1 MVIPMQRHLVNSE
14 SVLFCS
20 FCHKK
25 GKSIEYASPGSIVM
39 KSCSRCQ
46 IAFYCDKTC
55 QVQDLQSH
63 KKYCKVVNKH
73 LSAFGTYDGMQRLFG
88 IIEYLDDF
96 KRLTESG
103 IQGTVL

>member
-1 MVIPMQRHLVNSE
+1 MPN
-14 SVLFCS
+14 C
-20 FCHKK
+20 
-25 GKSIEYASPGSIVM
+25 
-39 KSCSRCQ
+39 